1 MKTTPTN
8 GLRSRHGNAMLEFG
22 LASLILIPMF
32 LGTFQFGYTFYVYN
46 LMSAQVRAGARYA
59 SLRTF
64 RCSDSNG
71 ITAFKT
77 AVKNVVIYG
86 TPAGGTTNLI
96 PGLTDP
102 AKVDVEIKDSAN
114 DNASSS
120 KLPVTVYVRIIN
132 FTVDAIVGTY
142 SFNGKPVM
150 IFPYEGQY
158 APGESE

>member
-1 MKTTPTN
+1 
-8 GLRSRHGNAMLEFG
+8 MLEFG

-77 AVKNVVIYG
+77 AAKNVVMYG

-96 PGLTDP
+96 PSLTDP

-114 DNASSS
+114 NDADDTHV
-120 KLPVTVYVRIIN
+120 PATVYVRIIN